1 MAEPRRSTR
10 IRKPKSEILEEEMKG
25 IKAKL
30 IANDESDLGL
40 GLEIAHIENKGR
52 GIRVCFSSLIL

>member
-40 GLEIAHIENKGR
+40 GLEILSLNSIGY
-52 GIRVCFSSLIL
+52 SLI